1 MATVSIYETMS
12 LEQMQHDMY
21 FVWKK
26 GKTQPV
32 VLWDSQCHR
41 LAGLPRLISV
51 SVRSGYNDVYKSKDF
66 DGITDILSL

>member
-21 FVWKK
+21 SVWKK
-26 GKTQPV
+26 RKTQPV

-41 LAGLPRLISV
+41 LVGLPWLISM